1 MALGCA
7 RIFFNITMLLQF
19 IPQSKYLAQKLS
31 GDIPKNIYTSMDSLL
46 SFMRLDKKLNY
57 NWVIIFLIIRF

>member
-19 IPQSKYLAQKLS
+19 IAQLKYLVQKHFGNVS
-31 GDIPKNIYTSMDSLL
+31 KIYIYTSMDSLL
-46 SFMRLDKKLNY
+46 SFIRQDKKIKL
-57 NWVIIFLIIRF
+57 

>member
-19 IPQSKYLAQKLS
+19 IAQLKYLVQHFGNVS
-31 GDIPKNIYTSMDSLL
+31 KNLYTSMDSLL
-46 SFMRLDKKLNY
+46 SFIRQDKKIKL
-57 NWVIIFLIIRF
+57 